1 MRPIPT
7 FELVFFLMLVLL
19 AAPFAVCFV
28 SRALKQNSVVQ
39 ILPRYIQRKAKTP
52 IADSRCLGF
61 SYLEFFNQSRYASMV
76 MIPAAHLSFSFRASA
91 AHCKNCSCVHLPA
104 AMCAKRFLYSRRYA
118 ENTSSLFF
126 LSAHTFEAPTI
137 LHDLPLVPNGRSQ

>member
-1 MRPIPT
+1 
-7 FELVFFLMLVLL
+7 MLE
-19 AAPFAVCFV
+19 
-28 SRALKQNSVVQ
+28 SMNSVVQ

-52 IADSRCLGF
+52 IANVRCLGF
-61 SYLEFFNQSRYASMV
+61 SYLEFFSQSRYISMEI
-76 MIPAAHLSFSFRASA
+76 IPAEHLSFSFRASA

-126 LSAHTFEAPTI
+126 LSAHTFGMLDANDDRI
-137 LHDLPLVPNGRSQ
+137 RSLLFKLCVETNMMFQLTR